1 MTISFN
7 SGALGLG
14 IAIVGVAIFQ
24 WVFFFAFLKVRLKS
38 TWKDA
43 LKRSALSHIPAAI
56 LISVVV
62 PSLLSLIYPFG
73 AYLALIC
80 MRGIFTP
87 FGDVFFLE
95 RQKIKLNAVDGFLF
109 FICNLLV
116 VGLFAQTPLAAALR
130 LD

>member
-7 SGALGLG
+7 SGALGVG
-14 IAIVGVAIFQ
+14 IAIIGVAIFQ
-24 WVFFFAFLKVRLKS
+24 WVFFLIFLKVRLKS

-56 LISVVV
+56 LIGIILPV
-62 PSLLSLIYPFG
+62 LLSRIPPFG
-73 AYLALIC
+73 GFLALIC
-80 MRGIFTP
+80 MRGFFTP
-87 FGDVFFLE
+87 FGDLLFLE
-95 RQKIKLNAVDGFLF
+95 RQKIKLTAADGFLF
-109 FICNLLV
+109 FICNWLI